1 MTQSNS
7 TPRIHMH
14 ISNPVKREPKAAYP
28 SSMQREG
35 APLGG
40 RWVHFDP
47 VANPYACQHRTPC
60 AMLHAGVVYRPGD
73 LRWMSHGAN
82 SERTCRSGA
91 QAYNA
96 ETARTDRPATQ

>member
-1 MTQSNS
+1 MTEFKS
-7 TPRIHMH
+7 TPRNRCTSR
-14 ISNPVKREPKAAYP
+14 ISSGESRREPTLLRL
-28 SSMQREG
+28 QREG
-35 APLGG
+35 APFGG

-47 VANPYACQHRTPC
+47 VATPYAFLPLTLC
-60 AMLHAGVVYRPGD
+60 AMLHAGVVYRARD

-96 ETARTDRPATQ
+96 DSARTDRPTKQ